1 MHKFPYKFI
10 AIEGIIGAGKTTL
23 AKEISKLTNAQLLL
37 ERFEK
42 NPFLIDFYRDQD
54 KFALETENFFLNDR
68 FIQLKEF
75 FENQPSLTIAD
86 FSIYKS
92 MVFSNLT
99 LNEFHKI
106 SFRKSFEEFVT
117 KLKMPDLIIY
127 LKNNSKEAKGR
138 IIKRGRLYE
147 QKIQEKYLLD
157 LELAY
162 ELYWKSQTHLNILQI
177 NIDYFQFPFKTEDI
191 SKLLNF
197 LKTTDIKGFKQLT
210 DKDLD

>member
-10 AIEGIIGAGKTTL
+10 AIEGVIGAGKTTL

-157 LELAY
+157 LELEY

-197 LKTTDIKGFKQLT
+197 LETTDIKGFKQLT
-210 DKDLD
+210 GKDLD

>member
-1 MHKFPYKFI
+1 
-10 AIEGIIGAGKTTL
+10 
-23 AKEISKLTNAQLLL
+23 
-37 ERFEK
+37 
-42 NPFLIDFYRDQD
+42 
-54 KFALETENFFLNDR
+54 
-68 FIQLKEF
+68 
-75 FENQPSLTIAD
+75 
-86 FSIYKS
+86 
-92 MVFSNLT
+92 
-99 LNEFHKI
+99 
-106 SFRKSFEEFVT
+106 
-117 KLKMPDLIIY
+117 MPDLIIY

-157 LELAY
+157 LELEY

-210 DKDLD
+210 GKDLD

>member
-42 NPFLIDFYRDQD
+42 NPFLIDFYKNQD

-86 FSIYKS
+86 FSIHKS
-92 MVFSNLT
+92 IVFSNLT
-99 LNEFHKI
+99 LNEYHKI
-106 SFRKSFEEFVT
+106 SFRKSFEEFIT

-157 LELAY
+157 LELEY

-210 DKDLD
+210 GKDLD